1 MVYIDQNAA
10 RNPRFPLE
18 PLFRALYVEER
29 DFQIGDI
36 DLVTDRSNIR
46 KLLRFVQGSSNDAF
60 QIQVET
66 AGSKTALFTRVE
78 ARPTDII
85 QGFRGYGHSFEKAY
99 TKKQSGSTAHHRIV
113 GYDFGGINC
122 IVRHETDGY
131 VDNRS
136 PTGLTDNLS
145 DALKGLSISELDNY
159 ANDSAPTL
167 VETGGKAVDPSST
180 LEIKT
185 RAASRKIDMAEVFS
199 QLWMSQT
206 PNLVVGYH
214 RNGVFD
220 NVQLRDMTKEI
231 RQWEMT
237 NQKELCKLACL
248 MAKIIGTVKQNGG
261 RNAIVTYDGG
271 TKLRIVEAGEKRAL
285 PDDLYAK
292 WEVKE
297 PWGGALFT
305 AQVGRADA
313 AKLKNKE
320 DESSSGQPTAPLLI
334 PNNTPFPDII
344 NHAVRNG
351 LRQYFRRMPT
361 QLSDYRVLCKTLQSL
376 PIDVLAG
383 RKLRDIM
390 RDMRSGKSDW
400 DPEERREI
408 QGLKSLARDSA
419 FRLTYL
425 FLLDEF
431 ASEVKD
437 QNSAYNVAFFVVSH
451 RRIFQ
456 YRTRKMV
463 REAFEARFR
472 VSDKQRKNLDK
483 WPIGSQEGEDVTTE
497 EEGFD
502 FDSDSDFDFD

>member
-1 MVYIDQNAA
+1 MASQIIAEITRSDLADLPSRNGKITGFRHLASYNWLEKPVSTIRVPGCPPLWAPPSVPPKLTADTGMVYIDQNAA

-159 ANDSAPTL
+159 ANDSAATL

-185 RAASRKIDMAEVFS
+185 RAASR
-199 QLWMSQT
+199 
-206 PNLVVGYH
+206 
-214 RNGVFD
+214 
-220 NVQLRDMTKEI
+220 
-231 RQWEMT
+231 
-237 NQKELCKLACL
+237 
-248 MAKIIGTVKQNGG
+248 TVKQNGG

-334 PNNTPFPDII
+334 PNNTPFSDII
-344 NHAVRNG
+344 NHA
-351 LRQYFRRMPT
+351 
-361 QLSDYRVLCKTLQSL
+361 SL

-419 FRLTYL
+419 FRLLYL